1 MREIE
6 RHIVRLLLDNDCVI
20 VPGFGGFLAHRIP
33 ASYNKAEGIFL
44 PPSRT
49 IGFNPLLTMND
60 SLLAQAYANCYD
72 ISYPEALKHIDNDVA
87 ILKQT
92 IESEGELNICG
103 LGRIVLNQSGS
114 YDFQPDQSGFVSP
127 ELYGLDTF
135 EMSPMVAEESVEEPQ
150 LEHPNTAITMQ
161 PVISEQPKPQ
171 PVVQQAAEVTAETN
185 TTSETQQEE
194 TKEKEIAIR
203 IPMRTLKHIAAACI
217 AIIILLSVPSKLGDS
232 SKNYTS
238 HGAIDTSFLYEMMP
252 KEITNGKPE
261 KLNTIAPEKEAVKEV
276 AEPTVKTEEENTEN
290 EKYFTIVLASR
301 VARKNAEEYAKLLQ
315 SKGIDAAVTSKG
327 GTKVT
332 YKKFKNKEEA
342 QKAMRVL
349 SDRKEFNGCWI
360 TEIK

>member
-1 MREIE
+1 
-6 RHIVRLLLDNDCVI
+6 
-20 VPGFGGFLAHRIP
+20 
-33 ASYNKAEGIFL
+33 
-44 PPSRT
+44 
-49 IGFNPLLTMND
+49 MND
-60 SLLAQAYANCYD
+60 SLLVQAYASCYD

-87 ILKQT
+87 VLKQT
-92 IESEGELNICG
+92 IEEEGELNICG

-114 YDFQPDQSGFVSP
+114 YDFHPDQSGFVSP
-127 ELYGLDTF
+127 DLYGLDTF
-135 EMSPMVAEESVEEPQ
+135 EITPMAAEESMEEPQ
-150 LEHPNTAITMQ
+150 QELPNTAITMQ
-161 PVISEQPKPQ
+161 PVITEQPKSQ
-171 PVVQQAAEVTAETN
+171 PVVQQVTEVSAETN

-261 KLNTIAPEKEAVKEV
+261 KLNTIASKKEAVKEV
-276 AEPTVKTEEENTEN
+276 AEPTVKAEVEITKDES
-290 EKYFTIVLASR
+290 YFTIVLASR

-315 SKGIDAAVTSKG
+315 SKGIDAAITSQG

>member
-114 YDFQPDQSGFVSP
+114 YDFQPDRSGFVSP

-135 EMSPMVAEESVEEPQ
+135 EITPMAAEESVEEPQ
-150 LEHPNTAITMQ
+150 QELPNPTIMQ
-161 PVISEQPKPQ
+161 PVISEQPKPK
-171 PVVQQAAEVTAETN
+171 PVIQQATEVTAETN

-276 AEPTVKTEEENTEN
+276 AEPTVKVEEENTEN
-290 EKYFTIVLASR
+290 ENYFTIVLASR

-315 SKGIDAAVTSKG
+315 SKGIDAAVTSQG

>member
-20 VPGFGGFLAHRIP
+20 VTGFGGFLAHRIP

-49 IGFNPLLTMND
+49 IGFNPMLTMND
-60 SLLAQAYANCYD
+60 SLLAQAYASCYD

-87 ILKQT
+87 VLKQT
-92 IESEGELNICG
+92 IEEEGELNICG
-103 LGRIVLNQSGS
+103 LGRIVLNQSGN
-114 YDFQPDQSGFVSP
+114 YDFHPDQSGFVSP
-127 ELYGLDTF
+127 DLYGLDTF
-135 EMSPMVAEESVEEPQ
+135 EITPMAAEESMEEPQ
-150 LEHPNTAITMQ
+150 QELPNTAITMQ
-161 PVISEQPKPQ
+161 PVITEQPKSQ
-171 PVVQQAAEVTAETN
+171 PVVQQVTEVSAETN

-238 HGAIDTSFLYEMMP
+238 HGAIDTSFLYTKDES
-252 KEITNGKPE
+252 
-261 KLNTIAPEKEAVKEV
+261 
-276 AEPTVKTEEENTEN
+276 
-290 EKYFTIVLASR
+290 YFTIVLASR

-315 SKGIDAAVTSKG
+315 SKGIDAAVTSQG

>member
-114 YDFQPDQSGFVSP
+114 YDFQPDRSGFVSP

-135 EMSPMVAEESVEEPQ
+135 EITPMSAEESVEEPQ
-150 LEHPNTAITMQ
+150 QELPNPTIMQ

-261 KLNTIAPEKEAVKEV
+261 KLDVIAPEKKETKEV
-276 AEPTVKTEEENTEN
+276 AEPTVKVEEENTEN
-290 EKYFTIVLASR
+290 ENYFTIVLASR

-315 SKGIDAAVTSKG
+315 SKGIDAAVTSQG